1 MERVPDTEVV
11 LNLNLKGFIF
21 LFWIKTFISMKAID
35 TIFKHIGDKGIHL
48 SACGHA
54 QAGAIDRG
62 GDRPVCTGRG
72 VICKKYLEREK
83 PTRFVIR
90 ALASYPKIDFVD
102 DTGKELFIAIIH
114 RALPA

>member
-62 GDRPVCTGRG
+62 GDRG
-72 VICKKYLEREK
+72 IIYKKSLLSQR
-83 PTRFVIR
+83 
-90 ALASYPKIDFVD
+90 
-102 DTGKELFIAIIH
+102 
-114 RALPA
+114 